1 VFITKLFIKLNLKE
15 LTYFRPPGTTTTPHK
30 GCNNPPSMSGS
41 SDSLIVT
48 NVTSTS
54 VSNIAKNS
62 FTNP

>member
-48 NVTSTS
+48 NVT
-54 VSNIAKNS
+54 
-62 FTNP
+62 